1 MHHFLKSKLPSLALA
16 TSLALS
22 SLALPCL
29 AQAEKSSVEKL
40 TAEPELIA
48 ILADNDAP
56 RGDKAM
62 ACKRLTVYGSPAAVP
77 ELAKLLSDAELASWT
92 RIALE
97 AIPGNEADSALRDAC
112 PSLSGKLLIGTINSI
127 GVRRDQAAVE
137 MLTSELENTD
147 TQVAVAAAFALG
159 KVGGADAT
167 AALRSALV
175 SQSEAVR
182 SAAASGCVLC
192 AEQVLAAG
200 DAAAA
205 IEVYDQVRN
214 AKLPLQR
221 VVEATHGAIVARGA
235 DGVSLLVETL
245 RLPERKLFY
254 VALQTAREMPSQELA
269 TALLAEVASAS
280 PERAPLIVQA
290 LADMPGTVDV
300 QTIVELAASASSKEV
315 RVAAIDAIGRTGDA
329 SCVAPLLKI
338 ATESEDLVA
347 PVKAALVNIPD
358 EAVNQEIVARLP
370 EAQGDVDAQLLIEV
384 VGLRRIEATDAL
396 VKALDSSRPDVR
408 HAALESLGRTVAP
421 ERLGLLIKQVVSPQH
436 NEDSGAAVTAL
447 KTAAIRMP
455 DREAAASELSAAVKG
470 APLAAQVAILEI
482 LGKMG
487 GSQALK
493 TLASYGEG
501 DNVDLKDTSSR
512 LMGEWMT
519 ADAAPVL
526 LKLATTGPADKF
538 QVRAMRGYIRI
549 ARQFVMPEPERV
561 AMCAAAM
568 QACKQDN
575 ERKMV
580 LDVMQRYPSRGT
592 LELAIDATQAGN
604 VRDEAKAAA
613 QKIGEKL
620 KDDAEAQAMLKK
632 AGL

>member
-1 MHHFLKSKLPSLALA
+1 MHHLLKSKLSPLVLAA
-16 TSLALS
+16 SIALS
-22 SLALPCL
+22 SLASPCF
-29 AQAEKSSVEKL
+29 AQVDQIS
-40 TAEPELIA
+40 AEPELIA
-48 ILADNDAP
+48 ILASNDAP
-56 RGDKAM
+56 RADKAM

-97 AIPGNEADSALRDAC
+97 AIPGSEADVALRDAC
-112 PSLSGKLLIGTINSI
+112 ASLSGKLLVGTINSI

-137 MLTSELENTD
+137 MLTGQLSNSD
-147 TQVAVAAAFALG
+147 PQVAVAAAFALG
-159 KVGGADAT
+159 KIGGAKAT
-167 AALRSALV
+167 TGLQAALASD
-175 SQSEAVR
+175 SETVR

-192 AEQVLAAG
+192 AEQALAAG
-200 DAAAA
+200 DAAGA
-205 IEVYDQVRN
+205 IEVYDQVRS
-214 AKLPLQR
+214 AKVPEQR
-221 VVEATHGAIVARGA
+221 IVEATRGAIIAHGA
-235 DGVSLLVETL
+235 DGIPLLVETL
-245 RLPERKLFY
+245 RSPERKLFY
-254 VALQTAREMPSQELA
+254 VALQTAREIPSQELA
-269 TALLAEVASAS
+269 TALLAEVASAN
-280 PERAPLIVQA
+280 PQRAPLIVQA

-300 QTIVELAASASSKEV
+300 QTIVELAANASSKEV

-358 EAVNQEIVARLP
+358 EAVNQEIVTRLP
-370 EAQGDVDAQLLIEV
+370 EAQGDVDGQLLIEV

-396 VKALDSSRPDVR
+396 IQALDSSRPTVR
-408 HAALESLGRTVAP
+408 HSALESLGRTVAP
-421 ERLGLLIKQVVSPQH
+421 ERLGLLIKQVVSPKH
-436 NEDSGAAVTAL
+436 GEDFDAAATAL

-455 DREAAASELSAAVKG
+455 DREATAGELSAAMKD
-470 APLAAQVAILEI
+470 APPAAQIAILEI
-482 LGKMG
+482 LGRMG
-487 GSQALK
+487 GPQALK
-493 TLASYGEG
+493 TLASYAGG

-561 AMCAAAM
+561 AMCAEAM

-580 LDVMQRYPSRGT
+580 LDVLQRYPSRGT
-592 LELAIDATQAGN
+592 LELAIKATQAGN
-604 VRDEAKAAA
+604 LRDEAKTAA
-613 QKIGEKL
+613 QRIGEKL